1 MKKKP
6 GDVVPIRPGLARQI
20 GQLIEARD
28 ADPELGFMA
37 QMMCC
42 VRCLAAIPARRLS
55 TDASFSTGFI
65 TGSVETMCVNHTD
78 EPARPEALV
87 EVISIT

>member
-37 QMMCC
+37 RMMVLCS
-42 VRCLAAIPARRLS
+42 LPRRDPGK
-55 TDASFSTGFI
+55 TAQYG
-65 TGSVETMCVNHTD
+65 
-78 EPARPEALV
+78 R
-87 EVISIT
+87 VILHRIHYR